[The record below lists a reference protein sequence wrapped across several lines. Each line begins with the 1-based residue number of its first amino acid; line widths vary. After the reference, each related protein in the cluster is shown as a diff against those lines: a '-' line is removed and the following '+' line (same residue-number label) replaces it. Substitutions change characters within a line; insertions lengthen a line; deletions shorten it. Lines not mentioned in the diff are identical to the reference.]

1 MGTRLPTIIKLKK
14 VCKKPH
20 RVTFYEGAVRR
31 TQHFANL
38 IDAKAFAKEHG
49 WEGLDRSLAVSAE
62 ERLLISKVRGMADVL
77 HTTTAEIIEA
87 GLNSLRGRLIEA
99 PQLGEAIVI
108 YRAAAEQNGS
118 RGSSLDNLRV
128 FLGFFER
135 KMGASAVLSDISAV
149 HVSTAARERY
159 SNPESVR
166 SYMAVVV
173 AFFRWCA
180 EAERQWADPAWFRR
194 IKLRTMKTDKP
205 KVTIAPPE
213 RVADFLYNV
222 PAKYQAGFAL
232 QFFAGLR
239 PEEMVPKDTDK
250 KRLCW
255 DAIDFQARTIWV
267 SAEVSK
273 TRTPRLIHNC
283 FANLWGW
290 LEAVPKA
297 ERTGPVLALNF
308 RNFKRLRRAIANKAN
323 CPNPWPRD
331 WPRHSFA
338 TYSFHLF
345 GLETTINN
353 TGHMNEPSTF
363 FSHYKGS
370 TVEAQAQAFSEIHWQ
385 QGKCGSGIWYAIKT
399 EQDKARDCARKAQVT
414 EAAD

>member
-49 WEGLDRSLAVSAE
+49 WEALDRSLAVSAE
-62 ERLLISKVRGMADVL
+62 ERLLIGKVRGMADVL

-87 GLNSLRGRLIEA
+87 GLNSLRGRRIDA
-99 PQLGEAIVI
+99 PLLGEAIAN
-108 YRAAAEQNGS
+108 YRAASEQNGL
-118 RGSSLDNLRV
+118 RGASLNNLRV

-149 HVSTAARERY
+149 HVLTAARERY

-239 PEEMVPKDTDK
+239 PEEMVAKD
-250 KRLCW
+250 
-255 DAIDFQARTIWV
+255 
-267 SAEVSK
+267 S
-273 TRTPRLIHNC
+273 
-283 FANLWGW
+283 
-290 LEAVPKA
+290 
-297 ERTGPVLALNF
+297 
-308 RNFKRLRRAIANKAN
+308 
-323 CPNPWPRD
+323 
-331 WPRHSFA
+331 
-338 TYSFHLF
+338 
-345 GLETTINN
+345 
-353 TGHMNEPSTF
+353 
-363 FSHYKGS
+363 
-370 TVEAQAQAFSEIHWQ
+370 
-385 QGKCGSGIWYAIKT
+385 
-399 EQDKARDCARKAQVT
+399 
-414 EAAD
+414 